1 MAEGNPSD
9 RRRSPRYNVRA
20 PILVE
25 GALPGVTTDI
35 SSGGVAFEC
44 DQPLKPGES
53 VMFELSLVRSGVLLH
68 CAGQVIRVEDR
79 GGMKVVAASIDTIRF
94 EGPEEE
100 KDLRSAVSRM

>member
-1 MAEGNPSD
+1 MADEHPSD

-44 DQPLKPGES
+44 NQPLERGES
-53 VMFELSLVRSGVLLH
+53 VMFELSLVRSGVLLL
-68 CAGQVIRVEDR
+68 CAGQVLRVEERD
-79 GGMKVVAASIDTIRF
+79 GVKIVAATIDTIRF
-94 EGPEEE
+94 EGPQESEI
-100 KDLRSAVSRM
+100 RSALGG